1 LYLTKVLINLTFQN
15 FHGMNDL
22 FIYAHLGFR
31 HIIDING
38 SDHILFI
45 LALVIR
51 YIGSDW
57 KKILIL
63 VTSFTIGHSITLAL
77 STLDWVHFPVNLIEL
92 LIPVTIFLTAFSN
105 LLVKD
110 FSFPFKYPIIYFFA
124 LFFGLIHGLGFS
136 NYLKSLLGKEEDIL
150 LPLFS
155 FNIGLELGQLLIVGC
170 ILVLSF
176 IFINFLKIDRKLYI
190 RIGSIIAMGLS
201 MVMIMDRIKPFINK

>member
-1 LYLTKVLINLTFQN
+1 
-15 FHGMNDL
+15 MNDL
-22 FIYAHLGFR
+22 FIYVHLGFR

-51 YIGSDW
+51 YLAADW

-63 VTSFTIGHSITLAL
+63 VTAFTIGHSITLAL
-77 STLDWVHFPVNLIEL
+77 STLDWVHFPVTLVEL
-92 LIPVTIFLTAFSN
+92 LIPLTILLTAISN

-110 FSFPFKYPIIYFFA
+110 FSFTARYPIIYFFA

-136 NYLKSLLGKEEDIL
+136 NYLKSLLGKEESIV

-155 FNIGLELGQLLIVGC
+155 FNVGLELGQLLIVGI
-170 ILVLSF
+170 ILVFSF
-176 IFINFLKIDRKLYI
+176 NFINQFKVDRKWYL
-190 RIGSIIAMGLS
+190 RIGSLITIGLS
-201 MVMIMDRIKPFINK
+201 LNMIIERISPFLNK

>member
-1 LYLTKVLINLTFQN
+1 
-15 FHGMNDL
+15 MNDL
-22 FIYAHLGFR
+22 FIYVHLGFR

-51 YIGSDW
+51 YLAADW

-63 VTSFTIGHSITLAL
+63 VTAFTIGHSITLAL
-77 STLDWVHFPVNLIEL
+77 STLDWVHFPVTLVEL
-92 LIPVTIFLTAFSN
+92 LIPLTILLTAISN

-110 FSFPFKYPIIYFFA
+110 FSFTARYPIIYFFA

-136 NYLKSLLGKEEDIL
+136 NYLKSLLGKEESIV

-155 FNIGLELGQLLIVGC
+155 FNVGLELGQLLIVGI
-170 ILVLSF
+170 ILVFSF
-176 IFINFLKIDRKLYI
+176 IFINQFKVDRKWYL
-190 RIGSIIAMGLS
+190 RIGSLITIGLS
-201 MVMIMDRIKPFINK
+201 LNMIIERISPFLNK